1 MDFLKVGDDVDILSN
16 FVYHC
21 GRIVKISQRGW
32 RVHYLG
38 WDDSY
43 DETIGDPARLAES
56 QTFTFRPMVDNE
68 DGMDELRAEPK
79 VYLVPC
85 GPINK
90 YMLPYHHGVWIH
102 SKHLASL
109 SGKLEECKSEAMSF
123 KYDFADLFA
132 QALDELQTR
141 YKDALDLPLK
151 FDGSLELN
159 TYAMLRRRQLGDTQ
173 SRRSIPTSPS
183 EPLPKAK
190 RGRPC
195 KDKAAP
201 DASEDVSFQP
211 SQPVLLASALRLDL
225 QWVGEKKK
233 VGGLEAQFLESIK
246 RYWEQQPSDRS
257 RSTESGAA
265 AVASAGPRCDGLH
278 TPSDT
283 ILVGTSNSA
292 ARRKAAKP
300 VKNRAAGLEG
310 ALPTPFDPA
319 GLGDQA
325 AGALSVSFTSKR
337 TLRHSG
343 MTH

>member
-1 MDFLKVGDDVDILSN
+1 MDVFKVGDDVDILSN

-43 DETIGDPARLAES
+43 DETIGDPARMAGS
-56 QTFTFRPMVDNE
+56 QTFTFKPIVDNE

-102 SKHLASL
+102 SKHLSSL
-109 SGKLEECKSEAMSF
+109 SAKLEECKSEAMSF
-123 KYDFADLFA
+123 KYDFADLFM
-132 QALDELQTR
+132 QAVEELQTR
-141 YKDALDLPLK
+141 YKDALDLPLQ

-159 TYAMLRRRQLGDTQ
+159 TYAMLRRRLLGDALA
-173 SRRSIPTSPS
+173 RKCIPPSPS

-195 KDKAAP
+195 KDGAAP
-201 DASEDVSFQP
+201 DASEDVAFQP
-211 SQPVLLASALRLDL
+211 LLLASALRLSL

-233 VGGLEAQFLESIK
+233 VGGLEAQFLDSIK

-257 RSTESGAA
+257 RSTESGVA
-265 AVASAGPRCDGLH
+265 AVASAVPHNDGLR

-283 ILVGTSNSA
+283 ILVGTSHRA
-292 ARRKAAKP
+292 ARRKAAMP
-300 VKNRAAGLEG
+300 VKNRAAGREG
-310 ALPTPFDPA
+310 ALLTPFDPA

-325 AGALSVSFTSKR
+325 SGTLSVSFTSKR

-343 MTH
+343 